1 MHIITKCGTPKCGT
15 PNVWTVKTEEGQRN
29 CEDWRRA
36 EAQALTA
43 LCETKKVRNAECVN
57 VWTVKTEE
65 GQRSDFWVWRRKR
78 TQLKEMEVEWWKL
91 IWFPGA
97 ILKHAFIGWLSLKT
111 NWLPKI
117 DSWSFTGD
125 CARPFCRNCV
135 ESRENLFF
143 ECPFTWRI
151 WRRIWGCIG
160 PWHSCNLGR
169 NHKMG

>member
-1 MHIITKCGTPKCGT
+1 MRNAEVRNAEC
-15 PNVWTVKTEEGQRN
+15 VN

-43 LCETKKVRNAECVN
+43 LCETKKVWNAECVN

-97 ILKHAFIGWLSLKT
+97 IPKHAFIGWLTLKT

-117 DSWSFTGD
+117 DFWSFTGD

-135 ESRENLFF
+135 ESRGNLFF
-143 ECPFTWRI
+143 ECPFAWRI
-151 WRRIWGCIG
+151 WRWI
-160 PWHSCNLGR
+160 
-169 NHKMG
+169 MGLCWSMAFL